1 MYTDHVLEE
10 KERIQKELSQKA
22 DYNVNNLLENIHKN
36 IIKFLREKQY
46 VLKYSDRKGGY
57 VIQSNEDLIET

>member
-10 KERIQKELSQKA
+10 KERIQKELSRKS
-22 DYNVNNLLENIHKN
+22 DYDVNKLLENIHKN
-36 IIKFLREKQY
+36 IIIFLKERNS

-57 VIQSNEDLIET
+57 V

>member
-10 KERIQKELSQKA
+10 KERIQKEFSIKA
-22 DYNVNNLLENIHKN
+22 NYDVNKLLDDIHKN
-36 IIKFLREKQY
+36 IIKFLKEEKS

-57 VIQSNEDLIET
+57 VLLRHDNLIDI